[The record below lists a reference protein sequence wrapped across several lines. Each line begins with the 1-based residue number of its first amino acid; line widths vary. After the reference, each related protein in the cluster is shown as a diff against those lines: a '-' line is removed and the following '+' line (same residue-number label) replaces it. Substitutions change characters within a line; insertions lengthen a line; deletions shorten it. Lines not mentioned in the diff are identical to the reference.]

1 LPGAAALAAVR
12 DNMNGSRIMSS
23 RNQRNLLAA
32 IAAAM
37 TLLQPYGALRAEE
50 TAAAEPPEWPCI
62 SRKVL
67 ELSPAQIW
75 DGPSLEGTEKWRDD
89 DEVRKLSQFIIARRV
104 PVAEAEAAI
113 KKFADATPEAE
124 RDKRLTLLFA
134 GVLSRVND
142 ERKIVMSGIERFHMR
157 QKARAAAI
165 EKQGI
170 ALPDQGAA
178 LPESPMPAS
187 EIDHVSEEE
196 AKWRWEV
203 RVFQER
209 QQNIPIACEI
219 PQLIEERAGEIAR
232 AIRAQMKN

>member
-1 LPGAAALAAVR
+1 MNGRKTMIKLDTRGLLSAAAA
-12 DNMNGSRIMSS
+12 GC
-23 RNQRNLLAA
+23 LLL
-32 IAAAM
+32 
-37 TLLQPYGALRAEE
+37 TTHGVLRAEE
-50 TAAAEPPEWPCI
+50 AAPSAETPEWPCV

-67 ELSPAQIW
+67 EMTPAQIW

-89 DEVRKLSQFIIARRV
+89 DEVRKLSQFLMARRV
-104 PVAEAEAAI
+104 PVEEAEAAI
-113 KKFADATPEAE
+113 KKFAEATPEAE
-124 RDKRLTLLFA
+124 RDKRLTTLFA

-142 ERKIVMSGIERFHMR
+142 ERKIVMSGIERFHKR
-157 QKARAAAI
+157 QKDRAAAI

-170 ALPDQGAA
+170 ALPDQGAP
-178 LPESPMPAS
+178 LPDNPVPAS

-219 PQLIEERAGEIAR
+219 PQLIDERAGEIAR
-232 AIRAQMKN
+232 AIRAQMKS

>member
-1 LPGAAALAAVR
+1 
-12 DNMNGSRIMSS
+12 MNGSKTMMKFDTRS
-23 RNQRNLLAA
+23 LLSALA
-32 IAAAM
+32 
-37 TLLQPYGALRAEE
+37 TGCLLLTTQCGLHAEE
-50 TAAAEPPEWPCI
+50 APSAETPEWPCI

-67 ELSPAQIW
+67 EITPAQIW

-89 DEVRKLSQFIIARRV
+89 DDIRKLSQYLLARRV

-113 KKFADATPEAE
+113 KKFAEATPEAE
-124 RDKRLTLLFA
+124 RDKRLTTLFA

-142 ERKIVMSGIERFHMR
+142 ERKIVMNGIERFHKR
-157 QKARAAAI
+157 QKDRAAAI

-178 LPESPMPAS
+178 LPDNPVPAS
-187 EIDHVSEEE
+187 EIDQVSEEE

-219 PQLIEERAGEIAR
+219 PQLIDERAGEIAR
-232 AIRAQMKN
+232 AIRAQMKS

>member
-1 LPGAAALAAVR
+1 MTKFDTRNWLAALAA
-12 DNMNGSRIMSS
+12 GG
-23 RNQRNLLAA
+23 LLL
-32 IAAAM
+32 
-37 TLLQPYGALRAEE
+37 TSQGALRAEE
-50 TAAAEPPEWPCI
+50 APSAETPEWPCV

-67 ELSPAQIW
+67 EITPAQIW

-89 DEVRKLSQFIIARRV
+89 DEVRKLSQFLMARRV
-104 PVAEAEAAI
+104 PVEEAEAAI
-113 KKFADATPEAE
+113 KKFAEATPEAE
-124 RDKRLTLLFA
+124 RDKRLTTLFA

-142 ERKIVMSGIERFHMR
+142 ERKIVMNGIERFHKR
-157 QKARAAAI
+157 QKDRAAEI

-178 LPESPMPAS
+178 LPDNPVPAS

-219 PQLIEERAGEIAR
+219 PQLIDERAGEIAR
-232 AIRAQMKN
+232 AIRAQMKS

>member
-1 LPGAAALAAVR
+1 MNGNKTMTVIDMRMWLAAFAAAGLLLTPQNAAR
-12 DNMNGSRIMSS
+12 AEDP
-23 RNQRNLLAA
+23 
-32 IAAAM
+32 AAAS
-37 TLLQPYGALRAEE
+37 AE
-50 TAAAEPPEWPCI
+50 TPEWPCI

-67 ELSPAQIW
+67 EISPAQIW

-89 DEVRKLSQFIIARRV
+89 DEVRKLSEFLIARRV
-104 PVAEAEAAI
+104 PAEEAEAAI
-113 KKFADATPEAE
+113 KKFAEATPEAE

-134 GVLSRVND
+134 GVLSRIND
-142 ERKIVMSGIERFHMR
+142 ERKVVMSGIERFHKR
-157 QKARAAAI
+157 QKDRAAAI

-170 ALPDQGAA
+170 ALPDQGAP
-178 LPESPMPAS
+178 LPDNPMPAS
-187 EIDHVSEEE
+187 EIDHVSDEE

-232 AIRAQMKN
+232 AIRANMKS

>member
-1 LPGAAALAAVR
+1 MTIFDTRNWLAALAA
-12 DNMNGSRIMSS
+12 GG
-23 RNQRNLLAA
+23 LL
-32 IAAAM
+32 I
-37 TLLQPYGALRAEE
+37 TSQGALRAEE
-50 TAAAEPPEWPCI
+50 APSAETPEWPCI

-67 ELSPAQIW
+67 EITPAQIW

-89 DEVRKLSQFIIARRV
+89 DEVRKLSQFLMARRV
-104 PVAEAEAAI
+104 PVVEAEAAI
-113 KKFADATPEAE
+113 KKFAEATPEAE
-124 RDKRLTLLFA
+124 RDKRLTTLFA

-142 ERKIVMSGIERFHMR
+142 ERKIVMNGIERFHKR
-157 QKARAAAI
+157 QKDRAAEI

-178 LPESPMPAS
+178 LPDNPVPAS

-219 PQLIEERAGEIAR
+219 PQLIDERAGEIAR
-232 AIRAQMKN
+232 AIRAQMKS

>member
-1 LPGAAALAAVR
+1 MTKFDTRNWLAALAA
-12 DNMNGSRIMSS
+12 GG
-23 RNQRNLLAA
+23 LLL
-32 IAAAM
+32 
-37 TLLQPYGALRAEE
+37 TSQSALRAEE
-50 TAAAEPPEWPCI
+50 APSAETPEWPCI

-67 ELSPAQIW
+67 EITPAQIW

-89 DEVRKLSQFIIARRV
+89 DEVRKLSQFLMARRV
-104 PVAEAEAAI
+104 PVEEAEAAI
-113 KKFADATPEAE
+113 KKFAESTPEAE
-124 RDKRLTLLFA
+124 RDKRLTTLFA

-142 ERKIVMSGIERFHMR
+142 ERKIVMNGIERFHKR
-157 QKARAAAI
+157 QKDRAAEI

-178 LPESPMPAS
+178 LPDNPVPAS

-219 PQLIEERAGEIAR
+219 PQLIDERAGEIAR
-232 AIRAQMKN
+232 AIRAQMKS

>member
-1 LPGAAALAAVR
+1 MTILDTRNSLAALAA
-12 DNMNGSRIMSS
+12 GG
-23 RNQRNLLAA
+23 LLL
-32 IAAAM
+32 
-37 TLLQPYGALRAEE
+37 TSQGALRAEE
-50 TAAAEPPEWPCI
+50 APSAETPEWPCI

-67 ELSPAQIW
+67 EITPAQIW

-89 DEVRKLSQFIIARRV
+89 DEVRKLSQFLMARRV
-104 PVAEAEAAI
+104 PVEEAEAAI
-113 KKFADATPEAE
+113 KKFAEATPEAE
-124 RDKRLTLLFA
+124 RDKRLTTLFA

-142 ERKIVMSGIERFHMR
+142 ERKIVMNGIERFHKR
-157 QKARAAAI
+157 QKDRAAEI

-178 LPESPMPAS
+178 LPDNPVPAS

-219 PQLIEERAGEIAR
+219 PQLIDERAGEIAR
-232 AIRAQMKN
+232 AIRAQMKS

>member
-1 LPGAAALAAVR
+1 MTIFDTRNWLAALAA
-12 DNMNGSRIMSS
+12 GG
-23 RNQRNLLAA
+23 LLL
-32 IAAAM
+32 
-37 TLLQPYGALRAEE
+37 TSQGALRAEE
-50 TAAAEPPEWPCI
+50 APSAETPEWPCI

-67 ELSPAQIW
+67 EITPAQIW

-89 DEVRKLSQFIIARRV
+89 DEVRKLSQFLMARRV
-104 PVAEAEAAI
+104 PVEEAEAAI
-113 KKFADATPEAE
+113 KKFAEATPEAE
-124 RDKRLTLLFA
+124 RDKRLTTLFA

-142 ERKIVMSGIERFHMR
+142 ERKIVMNGIERFHKR
-157 QKARAAAI
+157 QKDRAAEI

-178 LPESPMPAS
+178 LPDNPVPAS

-219 PQLIEERAGEIAR
+219 PQLIDERAGEIAR
-232 AIRAQMKN
+232 AIRAQMKS

>member
-1 LPGAAALAAVR
+1 MTIFDTRNWLAALAA
-12 DNMNGSRIMSS
+12 GG
-23 RNQRNLLAA
+23 LL
-32 IAAAM
+32 I
-37 TLLQPYGALRAEE
+37 TSQGALRAEE
-50 TAAAEPPEWPCI
+50 APSAETPEWPCI

-67 ELSPAQIW
+67 EITPAQIW

-89 DEVRKLSQFIIARRV
+89 DEVRKLSQFLMARRV
-104 PVAEAEAAI
+104 PVEEAEAAI
-113 KKFADATPEAE
+113 KKFAEATPEAE
-124 RDKRLTLLFA
+124 RDKRLTTLFA

-142 ERKIVMSGIERFHMR
+142 ERKIVMNGIERFHKR
-157 QKARAAAI
+157 QKDRAAEI

-178 LPESPMPAS
+178 LPDNPVPAS

-219 PQLIEERAGEIAR
+219 PQLIDERAGEIAR
-232 AIRAQMKN
+232 AIRAQMKS

>member
-1 LPGAAALAAVR
+1 
-12 DNMNGSRIMSS
+12 MNGSKTMMRLDTRIWLAAFAAVGL
-23 RNQRNLLAA
+23 LLAP
-32 IAAAM
+32 
-37 TLLQPYGALRAEE
+37 QGGARAEDP
-50 TAAAEPPEWPCI
+50 TPPAAQTPEWPCI
-62 SRKVL
+62 SRKVV
-67 ELSPAQIW
+67 EISPAQIW

-89 DEVRKLSQFIIARRV
+89 DEVRKLSEFLIARRV
-104 PVAEAEAAI
+104 PVEEAEAAV
-113 KKFADATPEAE
+113 KKFAEAMPEAE

-134 GVLSRVND
+134 GVLSRIND
-142 ERKIVMSGIERFHMR
+142 ERKLVMSGIERFHKR
-157 QKARAAAI
+157 QKDRAAEI

-170 ALPDQGAA
+170 ALPDQGAP
-178 LPESPMPAS
+178 LPDNPMPAS

-232 AIRAQMKN
+232 AIRANMKS

>member
-1 LPGAAALAAVR
+1 MTKFDTRNWLAALAA
-12 DNMNGSRIMSS
+12 GG
-23 RNQRNLLAA
+23 LLL
-32 IAAAM
+32 
-37 TLLQPYGALRAEE
+37 TSHSALRAEE
-50 TAAAEPPEWPCI
+50 APSAETPEWPCI

-67 ELSPAQIW
+67 EITPAQIW

-89 DEVRKLSQFIIARRV
+89 DEVRKLSQFLMARRV
-104 PVAEAEAAI
+104 PVEEAEAAI
-113 KKFADATPEAE
+113 KKFAEATPEAE
-124 RDKRLTLLFA
+124 RDKRLTTLFA

-142 ERKIVMSGIERFHMR
+142 ERKIVMNGIERFHKR
-157 QKARAAAI
+157 QKDRAAEI

-178 LPESPMPAS
+178 LPDNPVPAS

-219 PQLIEERAGEIAR
+219 PQLIDERAGEIAR
-232 AIRAQMKN
+232 AIRAQMKS

>member
-1 LPGAAALAAVR
+1 
-12 DNMNGSRIMSS
+12 MSF
-23 RNQRNLLAA
+23 RNQSTLLAA
-32 IAAAM
+32 LAAAM
-37 TLLQPYGALRAEE
+37 TLLPAYSALRAEE
-50 TAAAEPPEWPCI
+50 TPAATAAPTAEWPCI

-89 DEVRKLSQFIIARRV
+89 EDIRKLSQYIIARRV
-104 PVAEAEAAI
+104 PVADAEAAI

-142 ERKIVMSGIERFHMR
+142 ERKIVMNGIERFHVR

-165 EKQGI
+165 EQQGI

-178 LPESPMPAS
+178 LPENPMPAS

-219 PQLIEERAGEIAR
+219 PQLIEERAGEVAR
-232 AIRAQMKN
+232 AIRAQMKS

>member
-1 LPGAAALAAVR
+1 
-12 DNMNGSRIMSS
+12 MNGSKTMMKLHTRS
-23 RNQRNLLAA
+23 LFAA
-32 IAAAM
+32 FAAGCVSL
-37 TLLQPYGALRAEE
+37 TSPGQLGAEE
-50 TAAAEPPEWPCI
+50 APSAETPEWPCI

-67 ELSPAQIW
+67 EITPAQIW
-75 DGPSLEGTEKWRDD
+75 DGPSLEDTENWRND
-89 DEVRKLSQFIIARRV
+89 DEVRKLSQFLMARRV

-113 KKFADATPEAE
+113 KKFAEATPEAE
-124 RDKRLTLLFA
+124 RDKRLTTLFA

-142 ERKIVMSGIERFHMR
+142 ERKIVMNGIERFHKR
-157 QKARAAAI
+157 QKDRAAAI

-178 LPESPMPAS
+178 LPDNPVPAS
-187 EIDHVSEEE
+187 EIDQVSEEE

-219 PQLIEERAGEIAR
+219 PQLIDERAGEIAR
-232 AIRAQMKN
+232 AIRAQMKS